1 MKTRLLIGAALV
13 AALAAGL
20 GTYAWAASSEGQTI
34 NACAGPDGKL
44 RLVAV
49 AGSCKAGEDA
59 VSWNT
64 TGPQGPAGRDGRDAT
79 GGGTSDPNAVDGT
92 ASITA
97 QKQGDL
103 GTINVIGVSHEII
116 SPRDAA
122 SGLPTGKRQ
131 HKPFVI
137 TKELDKSTPLLLNAL
152 VQNENL
158 PQVTFTYLRDGK
170 PVATVKLTNASL
182 ATYDAH
188 GESETWSFTYQ
199 KITWTWLD
207 GGITAEDDWQSPTS

>member
-1 MKTRLLIGAALV
+1 MKRRLLIGAALA
-13 AALAAGL
+13 AALATGL
-20 GTYAWAASSEGQTI
+20 GTYAWAASSETQTI

-64 TGPQGPAGRDGRDAT
+64 TGPQGPPGRDGRDAA
-79 GGGTSDPNAVDGT
+79 GGPSDPNAVAGT
-92 ASITA
+92 VAITA

-103 GTINVIGVSHEII
+103 GTINVTGVSHEII

-152 VQNENL
+152 VSNENL
-158 PQVTFTYLRDGK
+158 SAVTFTYLRDGK

-182 ATYDAH
+182 ASYDSH

-207 GGITAEDDWQSPTS
+207 GGVTAQDDWESPVS